1 LVKGLRTYLVLPVE
15 ISQFERQYL
24 ARMNRIAL
32 IFFFCHLPVFMGVAV
47 LAGTGVSQAAILTA
61 LALIGPAVAS
71 QTLRNPRHVSVVFG
85 FTAMCMGG
93 ILVHVGRGAMQ
104 IEMHFYF
111 FVLIALLAVF
121 ANPMVIFTA
130 ALTVALHHLT
140 LYLLLPRSV
149 FNYDAS
155 IWAVAVHFAFVV
167 LESIAACFV
176 ARSFFDNVIGLEK
189 IVQSRTDALSD
200 RNRDMRLVLDNVGQG
215 FLTVDPDG
223 LVSAERSAIAARW
236 VGGYVPGK
244 KIWEHL
250 GELDPSGRDWFRVAW
265 EAIGEDVLPLELS
278 IDQLPKR
285 WGSGPTTFALEYR
298 PLVVEGKLTRVLVVM
313 SDVTAQVERE
323 QLEIE
328 QRDFVRVFQCLRKDK
343 KGLLEFFSEADD
355 LVSKLVGEE
364 LPVAEV
370 RRLLHTLKGNS
381 ALFGL
386 SALAAFCH
394 DLESNLLETDGALT
408 GGEREQLGRVW
419 GALAVSLRGLL
430 GGDRTDRVEI
440 DQAEYEAVLDALD
453 GNGAR
458 EEIALRIKGW
468 QFEPSQ
474 TRLTRLAEQ
483 ARAIASRL
491 GKGNLNV
498 VIEPN
503 DVQLFPGAWSA
514 FWSAFTHA
522 IRNAVDHGIEFSDE
536 RLAAGK
542 PAQGQLRL
550 TTQLLGDELV
560 VEIADDGR
568 GIAWSLVRER
578 AAAAGL
584 PFQTREDLVEAL
596 FWDGL
601 TTKGEVSELSG
612 RGIGMGALRAI
623 CRKMGGSLQV
633 SSTPGQGTC
642 LSFHWT
648 KVHDR
653 VDSLAMSPVPPA
665 PTDNQP
671 QPAGG
676 HIQ

>member
-1 LVKGLRTYLVLPVE
+1 VGRLWSYLVLPVE
-15 ISQFERQYL
+15 ISGFERQYL

-32 IFFFCHLPVFMGVAV
+32 IFFVCHLPVFMGVAA
-47 LAGTGVSQAAILTA
+47 LAGTSLSQATILTV

-71 QTLRNPRHVSVVFG
+71 QTLRNPRQVSVVFG

-121 ANPMVIFTA
+121 ANPMVIVTA

-215 FLTVDPDG
+215 FLTVDPGG
-223 LVSAERSAIAARW
+223 LVSAERSAIAASW

-250 GELDPSGRDWFRVAW
+250 AALDPGGADWFRVAW
-265 EAIGEDVLPLELS
+265 EAIGDDVLPLEMS

-285 WGSGPTTFALEYR
+285 WASGQTTFALEYR
-298 PLVVEGKLTRVLVVM
+298 PLVVEGKLTQVLVVM

-355 LVSKLVGEE
+355 LVSKILSED
-364 LPVAEV
+364 LPVAEL

-381 ALFGL
+381 GLFGL

-394 DLESNLLETDGALT
+394 DLEGDLLETDGALT
-408 GGEREQLGRVW
+408 GSQREQLGRLW
-419 GALAVSLRGLL
+419 GALASSLRGLL
-430 GGDRTDRVEI
+430 GGDRTDRVEV
-440 DQAEYEAVLDALD
+440 DQAEYAAVLDALD

-468 QFEPSQ
+468 QFETAE

-483 ARAIASRL
+483 ARAIGSRL
-491 GKGNLNV
+491 GKGHLNV
-498 VIEPN
+498 VLEPN

-514 FWSAFTHA
+514 FWSAFAHA
-522 IRNAVDHGIEFSDE
+522 IRNAVDHGIESPEE

-542 PAQGQLRL
+542 PAQGQIRL
-550 TTQLLGDELV
+550 TTRLHGDELV

-568 GIAWSLVRER
+568 GIAWDLVRER

-584 PFQTREDLVEAL
+584 PSETREDLVEAL
-596 FWDGL
+596 FRDGL
-601 TTKGEVSELSG
+601 TTKGEVSEFSG
-612 RGIGMGALRAI
+612 RGVGMGAVRAI
-623 CRKMGGSLQV
+623 CRKMGGTVQV
-633 SSTPGQGTC
+633 TSTPGQGTC
-642 LSFHWT
+642 LSFRWT

-653 VDSLAMSPVPPA
+653 IDALVLSPLPPA
-665 PTDNQP
+665 SIESQPPT
-671 QPAGG
+671 AGG